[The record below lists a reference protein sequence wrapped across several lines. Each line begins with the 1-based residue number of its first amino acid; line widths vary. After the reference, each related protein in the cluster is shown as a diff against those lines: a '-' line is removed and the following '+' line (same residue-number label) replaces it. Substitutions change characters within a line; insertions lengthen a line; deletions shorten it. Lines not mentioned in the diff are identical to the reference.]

1 MPVYMNELIAQ
12 LMEAISRIDDP
23 EECTA
28 LFDDLCTIK
37 EIQDMAQRFETA
49 IQLAEGKNYK
59 EIAKDVGV
67 STATISR
74 VSRCLNYGPGGY
86 RKAIEKM
93 GRGEKKK

>member
-12 LMEAISRIDDP
+12 LMEAISKIESK
-23 EECTA
+23 EECLA
-28 LFDDLCTIK
+28 FFDDLCTIK

-49 IQLAEGKNYK
+49 VQLAEGKNYK

-74 VSRCLNYGPGGY
+74 VSRCLNYGAGGY

-93 GRGEKKK
+93 VREEE

>member
-1 MPVYMNELIAQ
+1 MPVYINELIEQ
-12 LMEAISRIDDP
+12 LMEAISKIESK
-23 EECTA
+23 EECLA
-28 LFDDLCTIK
+28 FFDDLCTIK

-74 VSRCLNYGPGGY
+74 VSRCLNYGAGGY

-93 GRGEKKK
+93 VREEEEK

>member
-12 LMEAISRIDDP
+12 LMEAISKIKSK
-23 EECTA
+23 EECLA
-28 LFDDLCTIK
+28 FFDDLCTIK

-74 VSRCLNYGPGGY
+74 VSRCLNYGAGGY

-93 GRGEKKK
+93 VREEEEK